1 MPVAAAQIVASLGS
15 TASQVID
22 EKKRRE
28 IETALSRLSADEQI
42 KLNQKIA
49 RGKSQNDRL
58 SILAQEIG
66 KIQVEQNK
74 EASKKQLRTALFIVG
89 GAIVVLVSVIL
100 LKRNK

>member
-1 MPVAAAQIVASLGS
+1 MPVAAAQVVASLGS

-22 EKKRRE
+22 EKKRRD
-28 IETALSRLSADEQI
+28 IETALSRLSTDEQI

-49 RGKSQNDRL
+49 RGQSQNERL
-58 SILAQEIG
+58 NILAQEIG
-66 KIQVEQNK
+66 KIQVEKTK

-89 GAIVVLVSVIL
+89 GSIVVLVAVVL